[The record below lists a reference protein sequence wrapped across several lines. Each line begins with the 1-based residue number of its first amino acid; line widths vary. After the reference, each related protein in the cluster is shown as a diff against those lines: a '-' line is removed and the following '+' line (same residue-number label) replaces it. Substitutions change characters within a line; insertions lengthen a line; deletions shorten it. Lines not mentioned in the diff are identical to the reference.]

1 MTKSITLENLLEDEF
16 SKIEDGNPI
25 LETKMT
31 FDILKNLF
39 VLNKEK
45 KLSQESKIFLK
56 TSNSAQHISN
66 IIRKVFY
73 DSIPIKI
80 AIDEELIFIDNTR
93 DYLILSNIN
102 NNIMNLKKE
111 LKEELIAEMKNNCI
125 SNEAITNLKEELID
139 DIRQELKYKPID
151 NTNDE
156 KFEELKNYFDDKIN
170 SLKEEIITDF
180 SLTIKPQIIEE
191 ILKMNDTLTDN
202 IKKEINDTLTD
213 NIISKLKE
221 EMNDTLTDNIISK
234 IKEEHENLKNN
245 LLHTEE
251 RIKQTF
257 FRRASKL
264 HSHITH
270 AETFISELGE
280 TCQEQDLTIISEIGN
295 FKREIP
301 VTIRDSVGL
310 VTGRLVPKI
319 INTEITNTL
328 IPLIQESISEIILP
342 LRSDFNK
349 LRNKLIS

>member
-191 ILKMNDTLTDN
+191 ILK
-202 IKKEINDTLTD
+202 
-213 NIISKLKE
+213 
-221 EMNDTLTDNIISK
+221 
-234 IKEEHENLKNN
+234 
-245 LLHTEE
+245 
-251 RIKQTF
+251 
-257 FRRASKL
+257 
-264 HSHITH
+264 
-270 AETFISELGE
+270 
-280 TCQEQDLTIISEIGN
+280 
-295 FKREIP
+295 
-301 VTIRDSVGL
+301 
-310 VTGRLVPKI
+310 
-319 INTEITNTL
+319 TEIVDEDDTVIDL
-328 IPLIQESISEIILP
+328 QEKARVE
-342 LRSDFNK
+342 DFS
-349 LRNKLIS
+349 L